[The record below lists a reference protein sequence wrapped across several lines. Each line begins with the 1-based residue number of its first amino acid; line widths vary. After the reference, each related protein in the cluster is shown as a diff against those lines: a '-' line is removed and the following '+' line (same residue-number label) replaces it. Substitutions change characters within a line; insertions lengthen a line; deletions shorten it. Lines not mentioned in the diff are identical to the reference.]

1 MPSNLQIRNVPDEL
15 HRALKIRAVREGK
28 SMSELVLDQLR
39 ATLALP
45 SENELRKRL
54 TEAEPFTM
62 NASSAALIR
71 GERDAA

>member
-1 MPSNLQIRNVPDEL
+1 MPANLQIRNVPDEL
-15 HRALKIRAVREGK
+15 HRALKMRAAREGK

-54 TEAEPFTM
+54 AEAEPFAM
-62 NASSAALIR
+62 NESSAVLIR

>member
-1 MPSNLQIRNVPDEL
+1 MPANLQIRNVPDEL
-15 HRALKIRAVREGK
+15 HRELKMRAAREGK

-54 TEAEPFTM
+54 AEAEPFAM
-62 NASSAALIR
+62 NESSAALIR

>member
-1 MPSNLQIRNVPDEL
+1 MPANLQIRNVPDEL
-15 HRALKIRAVREGK
+15 HRALKMRAAREGK
-28 SMSELVLDQLR
+28 SMSELLLDQLR

-54 TEAEPFTM
+54 AKAEPFVM
-62 NASSAALIR
+62 NESSAALIR

>member
-1 MPSNLQIRNVPDEL
+1 MPANLQIRNVPDEL
-15 HRALKIRAVREGK
+15 HRVLKMRAAREGK

-54 TEAEPFTM
+54 AEAEPFGM
-62 NASSAALIR
+62 NESSAALIR